1 MDNWIN
7 LNIMLD
13 GYKQDLKYIDKQ
25 INESPTYPAELF
37 KKRKKIIEKIAEL
50 EYEVETI
57 RMRYIGKGE

>member
-25 INESPTYPAELF
+25 INEAPVYPTELF
-37 KKRKKIIEKIAEL
+37 KKRDKIIDKISEL